1 MKRKIFASRL
11 TAILVILAISILSIN
26 STAEAAASQD
36 SSAVSKD
43 SSAASQDSSAEAG
56 WQVTDDLGRTVSG
69 SERPLKAAALTASF
83 AQTWLLAG
91 GELTAAPK
99 DAWED
104 LELDLDESVTDLGK
118 YNEISQEMLF
128 ISEPDIV
135 IASAKT
141 NNHME
146 LMSSLE
152 KAGIP
157 VLYFE
162 VNAFE
167 DYLKM
172 LKVCTELT
180 GRNDLYEKNGSEVET
195 RVNEVIEE
203 AQKSGISPKVL
214 LLRTTGMGV
223 KAKGSDGAV
232 AGLILRDLGC
242 VNIADGS
249 DLLEELSL
257 EKIITEDPEY
267 IFILQQG
274 NDQAESEQAI
284 KENLSGNP
292 AWNSITAVKEDKVF
306 WLNRYLYQFK
316 PNNRWG
322 EAYEGLEKILFG
334 EN

>member
-1 MKRKIFASRL
+1 
-11 TAILVILAISILSIN
+11 
-26 STAEAAASQD
+26 
-36 SSAVSKD
+36 
-43 SSAASQDSSAEAG
+43 
-56 WQVTDDLGRTVSG
+56 
-69 SERPLKAAALTASF
+69 
-83 AQTWLLAG
+83 
-91 GELTAAPK
+91 
-99 DAWED
+99 
-104 LELDLDESVTDLGK
+104 
-118 YNEISQEMLF
+118 
-128 ISEPDIV
+128 
-135 IASAKT
+135 
-141 NNHME
+141 
-146 LMSSLE
+146 MSSLE

-167 DYLKM
+167 DYLRM
-172 LKVCTELT
+172 LKACTELT
-180 GRNDLYEKNGSEVET
+180 GRDDLYEKNGSEVEV
-195 RVNEVIEE
+195 RVNEVIGK
-203 AQKSGISPKVL
+203 AQESGISPKVL

-274 NDQAESEQAI
+274 NDKEESEQAI

-306 WLNRYLYQFK
+306 WLDRYLYQFK